1 MQIATYILNLDGTV
15 PDFVI
20 DGGYFA
26 ANRVAQSPQDWTL
39 VGVVDDSVQSAFATV
54 DDLTEYLATIS
65 GGEWVDMEGHPVD
78 IAQEAAR
85 MWALAD
91 NLDT

>member
-1 MQIATYILNLDGTV
+1 MQIATYVLNLDGTV

-26 ANRVAQSPQDWTL
+26 ASSVAASPQDWTL

-65 GGEWVDMEGHPVD
+65 GGEWTDMEGHPVD

>member
-1 MQIATYILNLDGTV
+1 MQIATYHLNLDGTV

-26 ANRVAQSPQDWTL
+26 ASSHGSSPQDWTL

-54 DDLTEYLATIS
+54 DDLTEYLATIG
-65 GGEWVDMEGHPVD
+65 GGEWVNMEGQPVD
-78 IAQEAAR
+78 IAQESAR
-85 MWALAD
+85 MWAMAD

>member
-1 MQIATYILNLDGTV
+1 MQIATYVLNLDGTV

-26 ANRVAQSPQDWTL
+26 ASSVGASPQDWTL

-65 GGEWVDMEGHPVD
+65 GGEWVDIEGHPVD
-78 IAQEAAR
+78 VAQEAAR
-85 MWALAD
+85 MWAMAD